1 MPVLASVFA
10 VVAALLHV
18 LFFAMESVLFG
29 RPDVW
34 KRFGIR
40 TQEEADVL
48 RPMAFNQGF
57 YNLFLALGVL
67 AGVALAAAGHDDV
80 GLALVVFGCAAMVGA
95 GIVLLAT
102 DRRLRNAAAVQAL
115 PPLVAIVVALAG

>member
-18 LFFAMESVLFG
+18 LFFVMESVLFG

-40 TQEEADVL
+40 TQAEADVL

-67 AGVALAAAGHDDV
+67 VGVVVAAAGHDDV
-80 GLALVVFGCAAMVGA
+80 GMALVVFGCAAMVGA
-95 GIVLLAT
+95 GVVLLAT

-115 PPLVAIVVALAG
+115 PPLLAIVVALVG